1 MSKHVQSAD
10 AYIDGITRDLR
21 PEQNENRQKRRK
33 VHSECERNTFT
44 EVLHNTPKQVKQ
56 CKPESHEMH
65 IKIAQ
70 EEGALNEQED
80 MSESLTVNVDGEY
93 ISC

>member
-10 AYIDGITRDLR
+10 AYIDGIARDLR
-21 PEQNENRQKRRK
+21 LEQNENRQKRRK

-44 EVLHNTPKQVKQ
+44 EVLHNTPKRVKQ
-56 CKPESHEMH
+56 CKPESHEIH

-70 EEGALNEQED
+70 EEDEQDD

-93 ISC
+93 ISCWS